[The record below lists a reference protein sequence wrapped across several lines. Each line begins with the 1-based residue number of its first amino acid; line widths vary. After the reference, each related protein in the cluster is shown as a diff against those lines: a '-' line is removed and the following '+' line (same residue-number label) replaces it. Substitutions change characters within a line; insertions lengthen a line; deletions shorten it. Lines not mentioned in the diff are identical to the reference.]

1 MSTTLCCPVCDT
13 RWKIVDGLVDRG
25 EVAVKCPVCEAHA
38 EYCRVLGHDPA
49 RTLLLP
55 VARELVEQGWM
66 TGPVLVEMSDRGRGV
81 ADCVFTRVSQPAP
94 RTAG

>member
-1 MSTTLCCPVCDT
+1 MTTLCCPVCST
-13 RWKIVDGLVDRG
+13 RWKILPEGSG
-25 EVAVKCPVCEAHA
+25 ERAEPCPVCEAHA

-66 TGPVLVEMSDRGRGV
+66 TGPVLVEMTDRGRGGCYRWRGV
-81 ADCVFTRVSQPAP
+81 
-94 RTAG
+94 